1 MELNFLYP
9 LIGVLVS
16 LLWAYVSFRYFL
28 YYSGRIYTGVGNQDK
43 NRRLI
48 RMAQVSLLVSSL
60 AFTGLL
66 VNLFNLSGTAIPQP
80 AIATLAPG
88 EGADQPS
95 PNPNP
100 ISPLVRTPNPESSPT
115 PEIVP
120 GSGFAHIGNTSGF
133 GVNVRSEPGLEYE
146 VITQLSDGSRVELTG
161 EAQSANGFT
170 WLRVRLEDGRLGW
183 IVDKFIIPEQ

>member
-1 MELNFLYP
+1 MELNYLFP

-88 EGADQPS
+88 EGAGQPS
-95 PNPNP
+95 PTP
-100 ISPLVRTPNPESSPT
+100 SPFSQLVRTPPPESSPT
-115 PEIVP
+115 PEVVP

-133 GVNVRSEPGLEYE
+133 GVNVRTEPGLAYE
-146 VITQLSDGSRVELTG
+146 VLTLLSDGSRVELIG
-161 EAQSANGFT
+161 EAQSADGFT
-170 WLRVRLEDGRLGW
+170 WQHIRLEDGRLGW
-183 IVDKFIIPEQ
+183 IVEKFLIPEP

>member
-43 NRRLI
+43 NRRLSRI
-48 RMAQVSLLVSSL
+48 AQVSLLVSSL
-60 AFTGLL
+60 AFTGSL
-66 VNLFNLSGTAIPQP
+66 VNLSGTAIPQP

-100 ISPLVRTPNPESSPT
+100 ISPLVRTPPPESSPT

-133 GVNVRSEPGLEYE
+133 GVNVRSEPGLAYE
-146 VITQLSDGSRVELTG
+146 VLVQLSDGSRVELTG
-161 EAQSANGFT
+161 EAQSADGFT
-170 WLRVRLEDGRLGW
+170 WQHVRLEDSRLGW
-183 IVDKFIIPEQ
+183 IADNFLIPEP